1 MAKSLGRTS
10 LILASGTMISRVLGF
25 VKAIV
30 LAQTI
35 GLVGSVSADAF
46 ANASSLPT
54 NIYSLIAG
62 GLLNAVLVP
71 QIVRATKN
79 VDGGK
84 QYVNR
89 LITLAIVVLG
99 SLTLL
104 VTLGAPII
112 AKLYGLTLD
121 DEQLSLVIAF
131 AYWCLPQVFFYS
143 LYAVISEV
151 LNARSIFMPFAWAP
165 VLNNI
170 ISIAGLIMFAQLFG
184 ADPSGEGRAVS
195 DWSPMMTATL
205 AGSASLGVIVQAMVL
220 FLFLPRA
227 GFRYR
232 PDFHFRGTGLGR
244 IGSVASWSLGMVVV
258 IQVVAWVETLA
269 INVAFGQTVSLAA
282 SRNAEMIFLL
292 PHAIIAVSLTTMMFT
307 SLSEYA
313 AERKTE
319 TVISEFSRGART
331 ITMFMV
337 FSTVALMVMAPPF
350 ARIFSSSPEQA
361 NQLAVVLMAQ
371 LLGLVGFSLFYFSNR
386 VNFAYED
393 TRTVFIIYAATAPIH
408 IAGVVAAAMFLPVE
422 FIAVGI
428 ALLNAFLTTLRL
440 LIQLQVLR
448 KRVLGRIDGHRLLRA
463 TIRFAIGTIPT
474 AAIGILIVWGMGGYS
489 LDGWGRSSL
498 LNAFITCAL
507 SGVAMIAA
515 YAAAMVMLKSP
526 EFDAFFAPMMRRI
539 FGAPGRHSTKAHRH
553 AAHTAEA
560 DRFAAEHGTLFTLE
574 SAAAAYAST
583 TPVAPSNP
591 DTELAADAMHTTS
604 RIPTRRELREY
615 ARQRESEAYL
625 QQIVDDD
632 ETLI

>member
-89 LITLAIVVLG
+89 LITLAIVILG

-112 AKLYGLTLD
+112 AKLYGLTLTG
-121 DEQLSLVIAF
+121 EQLSLVIAF

-151 LNARSIFMPFAWAP
+151 LNSRSIFMPFAWAP
-165 VLNNI
+165 VINNV
-170 ISIAGLIMFAQLFG
+170 ISIAGLIVFAQLFG
-184 ADPSGEGRAVS
+184 ADPAGERAVS
-195 DWSPMMTATL
+195 DWSPLMIATL
-205 AGSASLGVIVQAMVL
+205 AGSATLGVFVQAMVL

-313 AERKTE
+313 ADRKTE

-337 FSTVALMVMAPPF
+337 FSSVALMVMAPPF

-361 NQLAVVLMAQ
+361 NQLAIVLMAQ

-408 IAGVVAAAMFLPVE
+408 VAGVVAAAVFLPVE

-448 KRVLGRIDGHRLLRA
+448 KRVLGRIDGHRLVRS
-463 TIRFAIGTIPT
+463 TVRFVIGVIPT
-474 AAIGILIVWGMGGYS
+474 AAVGIAIVWSMGGYNS
-489 LDGWGRSSL
+489 DGWGRNGL
-498 LNAFITCAL
+498 LNAFITCAV
-507 SGVAMIAA
+507 SGIAMIAV
-515 YAAAMVMLKSP
+515 YAVAMVVLKSP
-526 EFDAFFAPMMRRI
+526 EFEAFFAPMMRRF
-539 FGAPGRHSTKAHRH
+539 FGAPGRHSANSYRH
-553 AAHTAEA
+553 AAHNADA
-560 DRFAAEHGTLFTLE
+560 DRFAAEHGTLFTLD
-574 SAAAAYAST
+574 SVAAEYATAS
-583 TPVAPSNP
+583 PVVPSNP
-591 DTELAADAMHTTS
+591 DTELASDAMNTTS

-615 ARQRESEAYL
+615 ARQKEREAYL
-625 QQIVDDD
+625 KQVADDN